1 MGEVQEGEWLGLP
14 LLWDIIVTDDR
25 DLAYRICGVT
35 AGLVALAAAAAWSL
49 GGPAEAAGA
58 LAGGA
63 LTIGNFLWLRWTA
76 GLALRRAPGGGGIMR
91 ALWIGASGARFGVLA
106 LALGF
111 AAVQGSLGLVGLLV
125 ALTALPCSV
134 VAEGLRAARAA

>member
-1 MGEVQEGEWLGLP
+1 M
-14 LLWDIIVTDDR
+14 TDDR

-35 AGLVALAAAAAWSL
+35 AGLIALVAAAAWSL
-49 GGPAEAAGA
+49 GGQAEAAGA

-76 GLALRRAPGGGGIMR
+76 GLALRQAPGGGGIMR
-91 ALWIGASGARFGVLA
+91 ALWVGASGARFGVLA
-106 LALGF
+106 LALGL
-111 AAVQGSLGLVGLLV
+111 AAVQGSFGLVGLLV
-125 ALTALPCSV
+125 ALTALPCTV